1 LPISFLSARLS
12 ESGLFV
18 PCTPTAGTV
27 DGGSRCFTSSAN
39 YSRVQEQAKFGATK
53 STWE

>member
-1 LPISFLSARLS
+1 LSARLT

-18 PCTPTAGTV
+18 RCTPTAGTV
-27 DGGSRCFTSSAN
+27 DGGSHCFTSPAN
-39 YSRVQEQAKFGATK
+39 YSRVEEQAKFGAMK